1 MRYIIIALL
10 MFGCKKEEVK
20 KEEVKPI
27 WYEVTKIGNGSI
39 VWSAGNLHTDFCCL
53 KDGQIITRGILN
65 GSRFTATA
73 DTGEVLV
80 RVNGL
85 TIQGQT
91 ISFK

>member
-1 MRYIIIALL
+1 MRYLLIALL
-10 MFGCKKEEVK
+10 MFGCKKEEI
-20 KEEVKPI
+20 KPT

-39 VWSAGNLHTDFCCL
+39 VWSVDNLHTDFCCL
-53 KDGQIITRGILN
+53 KDGQIIQTGILN
-65 GSRFTATA
+65 GARFTATA

-85 TIQGQT
+85 SIQGQS